1 VAIAGQRI
9 PVSAGSRTTGR
20 APACTAKGA
29 PLIHESLELKPS
41 SKPSA
46 LWARPEAW
54 LLAAS
59 IAWCAVLGCGLVYV
73 ILIAML

>member
-1 VAIAGQRI
+1 MFREG
-9 PVSAGSRTTGR
+9 
-20 APACTAKGA
+20 
-29 PLIHESLELKPS
+29 LELKPP

-46 LWARPEAW
+46 LWAAPEAW